1 MFFPNILKKIDPEQ
15 GSFVTE
21 QQNGKVSALVMTSTI
36 TEILLGFD
44 QPNAHFLAQG
54 PVDTVSA

>member
-21 QQNGKVSALVMTSTI
+21 HQNVDVSALVMTSTI
-36 TEILLGFD
+36 TETLLGLD